1 MTVRIGRRDFITLL
15 GGAAAW
21 PLAARAQQPERMR
34 RIGVLMNGTAT
45 EANLQSYVAAFA
57 QGLRQLGWIEG
68 ESIRIHVHWSAGDT
82 VLAKTYAAQLI
93 GQGPFGRSLA
103 FSGLQERSIAGRAP
117 RRPIPSCRPWPESA
131 VAAGLLVAFGQWQGW
146 GGHFGA
152 SRTIFRPETRS
163 VSLQNMRFPLAA
175 MRGSRR
181 RVKFIENLST
191 GERHS
196 LEWGGVR
203 LRIDQQHDPA
213 LLFRCFG

>member
-1 MTVRIGRRDFITLL
+1 MNRREFITLL

-21 PLAARAQQPERMR
+21 PMAARAQQSERVR
-34 RIGVLMNGTAT
+34 RIGMLMNGAAT

-68 ESIRIHVHWSAGDT
+68 ESIRIHVRWNAGDA

-93 GQGPFGRSLA
+93 GQGSFGRPLV
-103 FSGLQERSIAGRAP
+103 FSGLPERSIAGRAR

-181 RVKFIENLST
+181 RVKFIENLVT
-191 GERHS
+191 GQRHV
-196 LEWGGVR
+196 LEWGGAR

-213 LLFRCFG
+213 LLFPSFG